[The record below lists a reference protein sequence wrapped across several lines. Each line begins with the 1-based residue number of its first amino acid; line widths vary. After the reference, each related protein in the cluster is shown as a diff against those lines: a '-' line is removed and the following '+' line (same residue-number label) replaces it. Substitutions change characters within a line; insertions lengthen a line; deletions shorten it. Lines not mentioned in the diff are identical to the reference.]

1 MKYHGSHYYATDENI
16 FFFSPINNSSQISNY
31 KTNYFRI
38 PKQYSADDIVQQF
51 RVIQPMY
58 IQTLPEYLY
67 FDCPQLTSQNYVDTN
82 GKIHNIIAKA
92 LNNSQGGQFFVM
104 TTTEALKILT
114 L

>member
-1 MKYHGSHYYATDENI
+1 MKYYGSHYYDSNENI

-38 PKQYSADDIVQQF
+38 PKQYSADDTTQQL
-51 RVIQPMY
+51 RMIQPMY
-58 IQTLPEYLY
+58 IPSLPDYLY
-67 FDCPQLTSQNYVDTN
+67 FDCPQLTSQNYVDPD

>member
-1 MKYHGSHYYATDENI
+1 MKYYGSHYYDSNENI

-31 KTNYFRI
+31 KTNHFRI
-38 PKQYSADDIVQQF
+38 PKQYSADDTIQQF
-51 RVIQPMY
+51 RVIKPLY
-58 IQTLPEYLY
+58 IQSLPEYIY

>member
-1 MKYHGSHYYATDENI
+1 MKYYGSHYYSTDENI
-16 FFFSPINNSSQISNY
+16 FFFSPINNSAQISNY
-31 KTNYFRI
+31 KTNYLRI
-38 PKQYSADDIVQQF
+38 PKQYSADDTTQQF
-51 RVIQPMY
+51 RVIKPLY
-58 IQTLPEYLY
+58 IQSLPEYIY
-67 FDCPQLTSQNYVDTN
+67 FDCPQLTSQNYVDTD

>member
-1 MKYHGSHYYATDENI
+1 MKYYGSHYYDSSENI

-31 KTNYFRI
+31 KTNYLRI
-38 PKQYSADDIVQQF
+38 PKQYPADDTTQQF
-51 RVIQPMY
+51 RVIKPLY
-58 IQTLPEYLY
+58 IQSLPEYIY
-67 FDCPQLTSQNYVDTN
+67 FDCPQLTSQNYVDPD

-92 LNNSQGGQFFVM
+92 LNNSQAGQFFVM